1 MAAWS
6 FYPVARMQ
14 YREEREKQR
23 LEAELDS
30 LKERNSKLRAEVD
43 RLKTPEGV
51 EEVARE
57 NLGLVKQGENL
68 YVVVDGDEGEATTT
82 ATPDTAPTS
91 ADIKTA
97 DSGWQRVLDMLFGF
111 E

>member
-1 MAAWS
+1 
-6 FYPVARMQ
+6 MQ
-14 YREEREKQR
+14 YHEEREKQR
-23 LEAELDS
+23 LEQELSS

-57 NLGLVKQGENL
+57 SLGLVKEGENL
-68 YVVVDGDEGEATTT
+68 YVVLEDGQTEPTTT
-82 ATPDTAPTS
+82 IDVDTAPNS
-91 ADIKTA
+91 ASVGAGD
-97 DSGWQRVLDMLFGF
+97 DGGWQRVLDMLFGF